1 MCRTL
6 VLCDIVMLVDEV
18 DTEEMQDQA
27 AKNVVGECSALKSAT
42 CLIAILDSHGVFY
55 YLSGEILSKSALFS
69 AFVCILNEAIHWVR
83 YTQAYA

>member
-6 VLCDIVMLVDEV
+6 VLCVIVMLVDEV

-42 CLIAILDSHGVFY
+42 CLIAILDSHGVFH
-55 YLSGEILSKSALFS
+55 YLSGEILSNSALFA
-69 AFVCILNEAIHWVR
+69 AFVCILNEAVHCVR
-83 YTQAYA
+83 YSTACA